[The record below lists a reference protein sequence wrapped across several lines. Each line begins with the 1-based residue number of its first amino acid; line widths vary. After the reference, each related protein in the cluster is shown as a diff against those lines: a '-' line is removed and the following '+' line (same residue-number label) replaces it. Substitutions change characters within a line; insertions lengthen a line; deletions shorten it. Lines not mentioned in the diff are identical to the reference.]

1 MLKSM
6 NVFFG
11 SFLLIGTAN
20 MSTAV
25 TPIKIGGSIVET
37 ACSIDMSSRDQTI
50 DIGTLPLTQI
60 RRNGESSPH
69 KFTIRLI
76 NCSIERTT
84 SNDINK
90 LGWKYFHITFESTQ
104 DKTLVKDYGGSGG
117 IALRLNDQFN
127 RIIIP
132 DVPIPTQDITQGII
146 NLNYQ
151 LTLINR
157 EENLPS
163 ELYYT
168 QIRFKVDYD

>member
-1 MLKSM
+1 M
-6 NVFFG
+6 
-11 SFLLIGTAN
+11 
-20 MSTAV
+20 AV
-25 TPIKIGGSIVET
+25 
-37 ACSIDMSSRDQTI
+37 
-50 DIGTLPLTQI
+50 
-60 RRNGESSPH
+60 H
-69 KFTIRLI
+69 
-76 NCSIERTT
+76 
-84 SNDINK
+84 
-90 LGWKYFHITFESTQ
+90 
-104 DKTLVKDYGGSGG
+104 
-117 IALRLNDQFN
+117 ALRLNDQFN